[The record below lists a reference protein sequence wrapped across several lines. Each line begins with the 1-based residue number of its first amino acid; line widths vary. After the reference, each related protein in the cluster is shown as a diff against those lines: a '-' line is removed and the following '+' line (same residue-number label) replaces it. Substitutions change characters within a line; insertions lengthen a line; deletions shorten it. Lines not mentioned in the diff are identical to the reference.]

1 MSNKQS
7 QISSSAIDIK
17 RLRFL
22 DNLRKFFDMT
32 TEDEQFILDCLS
44 TSFYRKGSIIDC
56 SNATTPMRLFI
67 MNGVARTY
75 YILDGKEYN
84 YSFSFTNE
92 FIMLPLTVTNT
103 GVSVFVQFLRDTEVC
118 KIAVKSMDNLSIYG
132 SDKFHKFINVSL
144 INHVRYMEQMMYML
158 RLDAKERYK
167 WALRKYPQILE
178 YVSITQLA
186 SFLNITKETLYS
198 IRSGKY

>member
-1 MSNKQS
+1 MSSKQS
-7 QISSSAIDIK
+7 QISSKPSDIK
-17 RLRFL
+17 RIHFL
-22 DNLRKFFDMT
+22 DNLRKYFDIT
-32 TEDEQFILDCLS
+32 TEDEQFILDCLT
-44 TSFYRKGSIIDC
+44 TSVYRKGTVIDC
-56 SNATTPMRLFI
+56 SNATASMRLFV
-67 MNGVARTY
+67 MKGVVRTY
-75 YILDGKEYN
+75 YLLDGKEYT
-84 YSFSFTNE
+84 YSFSFADE
-92 FIMLPLTVTNT
+92 FVMLPLTVTDK

-167 WALRKYPQILE
+167 WALEKYPQILE

-186 SFLNITKETLYS
+186 SFLNITKETLYR